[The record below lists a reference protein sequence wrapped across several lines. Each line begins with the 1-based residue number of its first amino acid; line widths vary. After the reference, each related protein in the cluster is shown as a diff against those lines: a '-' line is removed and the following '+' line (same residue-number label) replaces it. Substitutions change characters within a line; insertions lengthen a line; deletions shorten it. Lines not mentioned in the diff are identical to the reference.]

1 MAPDGSGIMKKKIL
15 LKAPL
20 LTRSGYGE
28 QSRFALRALRS
39 RDDLFD
45 IFIQPLQWGQTSWIA
60 LIDEERTWIDRTIE
74 RTIAYI
80 QQGGQFDISLQ
91 VTIPNEWE
99 NMAPVNVGY
108 TAGIETTKV
117 AHEWIQKANEMN
129 RIIVV
134 SNHSK
139 NVFENTV
146 YTATNR
152 DNPQQTFE
160 LRTAVPIDAVDYPT
174 KKFENLPDLGIKL
187 DYDINFLTV
196 AQFGPRKNI
205 PNTVKWFVEEF
216 RDEEVGLVLKTNL
229 AKNCLMD
236 RDRVHADLRKFLQTL
251 GERKCK
257 VYLLHG
263 DMEDDE
269 MHSLYVHPQISALIS
284 LAHGEGFGLPI
295 YEACYSGLPV
305 ICTGWSGQLDF
316 LVDENR
322 VEHFYNVAFD
332 INPVPAEVV
341 WEKVL
346 IKDSMWAY
354 PREGSTKEQ
363 LRRCYEDVKNKNED
377 SFALR
382 AGTYAAETHE
392 RFSEEKQNALFVNS
406 LMEFVQT
413 KEEEEWRDILD
424 QVVEYD

>member
-1 MAPDGSGIMKKKIL
+1 MAPYGGGVVKKKII

-39 RDDLFD
+39 RSDLFD
-45 IFIQPLQWGQTSWIA
+45 IYIQPLQWGATSWMA
-60 LIDEERTWIDRTIE
+60 MVDQERAWIDQTIE

-99 NMAPVNVGY
+99 TMAPVNIGY

-117 AHEWIQKANEMN
+117 AHEWIQKANQMN

-134 SNHSK
+134 SHHSK
-139 NVFENTV
+139 NVFENTT
-146 YTATNR
+146 YIATNKN
-152 DNPQQTFE
+152 DPNHTFE
-160 LRTAVPIDAVDYPT
+160 LRTTTPIDAVDYPT
-174 KKFENLPDLGIKL
+174 KNFENVPDLDIKL

-196 AQFGPRKNI
+196 AQFGPRKNL
-205 PNTVKWFVEEF
+205 PNTVRWFVEEF

-236 RDRVHADLRKFLQTL
+236 RQQVRAQLGALMASL
-251 GERKCK
+251 GEHTCK

-269 MHSLYVHPQISALIS
+269 MHSLYQHPQIGALIS

-295 YEACYSGLPV
+295 FEACYSGLPV
-305 ICTGWSGQLDF
+305 VCTGWSGQLDF
-316 LVDENR
+316 LVDENGKDN
-322 VEHFYNVAFD
+322 FYNIAFD
-332 INPVPAEVV
+332 INPVPEEVI
-341 WEKVL
+341 WEGVL

-354 PREGSTKEQ
+354 PREISTKEQ
-363 LRRCYEDVKNKNED
+363 MRLCYNDLKD
-377 SFALR
+377 STGDSIASN
-382 AGTYAAETHE
+382 ACAYSQVVHE
-392 RFSEEKQNALFVNS
+392 RFSEQKQNALFVQS
-406 LMEFVQT
+406 LSEFVQT
-413 KEEEEWRDILD
+413 QEEEEWRDILD